1 METVSKV
8 SLCLYENT
16 CKILMKAV
24 YLRLKKEKEGKII
37 MADKIIALACAAGM
51 STSLLVSKMQK
62 AAADKGLDYEIFA
75 KSTADIDNM
84 LAATPKPD
92 VLLLGPQVG
101 FMKAEVQKKAQAADV
116 PMDVIKMQD
125 YGMMRGDK
133 VLEAAEA
140 LMK

>member
-1 METVSKV
+1 
-8 SLCLYENT
+8 
-16 CKILMKAV
+16 
-24 YLRLKKEKEGKII
+24 

-62 AAADKGLDYEIFA
+62 A
-75 KSTADIDNM
+75 TADIDNM

-101 FMKAEVQKKAQAADV
+101 FMKAEVQKKAQAVDV